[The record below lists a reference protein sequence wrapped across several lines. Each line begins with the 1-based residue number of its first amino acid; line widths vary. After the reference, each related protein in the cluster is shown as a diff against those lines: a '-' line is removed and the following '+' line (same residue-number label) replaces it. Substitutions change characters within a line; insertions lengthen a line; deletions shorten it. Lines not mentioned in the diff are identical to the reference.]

1 MDAPPPP
8 PPPPAAPPPAASSPD
23 PWSQPGTTGWSGP
36 PPGAQRPTN
45 SLSVISLVFGC
56 AQFVVCPVVGAIVA
70 VVTGHISR
78 GQIKRRNE
86 QGAGMA
92 LAGLILGYIGIVFTV
107 LVLAGG
113 LVFILGFSGEVA
125 QHVVRDDARDFANS
139 VVRSEIFEHRTTPRD
154 PQFLTATY
162 LRENAT
168 NGCCTDDDIS
178 LADGT
183 PITSATRADWI
194 RNEWR
199 IEFRRS
205 IFHERRACFTV
216 PATASDVV
224 RIVDGACTSDGQ

>member
-1 MDAPPPP
+1 MEP
-8 PPPPAAPPPAASSPD
+8 PPPPAVPPPDASPPPVPPE
-23 PWSQPGTTGWSGP
+23 PWSQPAAP
-36 PPGAQRPTN
+36 PWTAQRSTN
-45 SLSVISLVFGC
+45 SLSIISLVFGC
-56 AQFVVCPVVGAIVA
+56 AQFLVCPVIGAIVA

-78 GQIKRRNE
+78 GQIKRTNE

-92 LAGLILGYIGIVFTV
+92 TAGLVLGYIGIAFTV
-107 LVLAGG
+107 LVLVGG
-113 LVFILGFSGEVA
+113 LVFVVGFSGEVA

-139 VVRSEIFEHRTTPRD
+139 VVRSEIFEQRNTPRD

-162 LRENAT
+162 LRETTT
-168 NGCCTDDDIS
+168 NGCCQDDHIT

-199 IEFRRS
+199 MEFRRS

-216 PATASDVV
+216 PESRSDVV
-224 RIVDGACTSDGQ
+224 RIVDGACP

>member
-1 MDAPPPP
+1 
-8 PPPPAAPPPAASSPD
+8 
-23 PWSQPGTTGWSGP
+23 
-36 PPGAQRPTN
+36 
-45 SLSVISLVFGC
+45 VSLVFGC
-56 AQFVVCPVVGAIVA
+56 AQFVVCPVIGAIVA
-70 VVTGHISR
+70 VITGHISR
-78 GQIKRRNE
+78 GQIKRSNE

-92 LAGLILGYIGIVFTV
+92 LAGLILGYIGIALTV

-125 QHVVRDDARDFANS
+125 QHVVRDDARDFGNA
-139 VVRSEIFEHRTTPRD
+139 VVRSEIFEQRNTPRD
-154 PQFLTATY
+154 PQFLAATY
-162 LRENAT
+162 LRETAN
-168 NGCCTDDDIS
+168 NGCCNDDDIT

-199 IEFRRS
+199 MEFRRS

-216 PATASDVV
+216 PLNRSDVV